1 MRTSCL
7 PHSICDERP
16 VERMYACGSGCDY
29 SLCIDCALNHVRDE
43 REQRTNVMLLVNE
56 ARDVLQ
62 GLLTAFELPQSM

>member
-1 MRTSCL
+1 MLGR
-7 PHSICDERP
+7 
-16 VERMYACGSGCDY
+16 
-29 SLCIDCALNHVRDE
+29 RDE